1 MENQPEK
8 RYLHAGSAQNF
19 ENGLFKWYGR
29 GRKEVLLP
37 SLKMADRMQRKNC
50 VPFFTQLF
58 SPPSTT
64 WPKPP
69 NCLTLS

>member
-1 MENQPEK
+1 MWRISQKK

-19 ENGLFKWYGR
+19 ENGFFKWYGR
-29 GRKEVLLP
+29 GRKNVLLP

-58 SPPSTT
+58 SPPTT
-64 WPKPP
+64 
-69 NCLTLS
+69 T